1 MCLRVVFDLLRH
13 SLRGHG
19 CSLHIDGTRVLE
31 NSSTVQAPTVCR
43 AQVLADMKPSFTRTS
58 SSVSD
63 IDIDV
68 DEHGRG
74 PDGFLH
80 YGDYPPGLSPSQQ
93 DGDGAGGATP
103 RSEASYGEG
112 AAEEFE
118 EELDEEF
125 DQEFDGSD
133 GSYGSYGS
141 SEGGRRSSDEGPD
154 APGDDAGDSCGEGDS
169 YDGPRPPSACAHGG
183 GPGAGPFP
191 RPGDSRGSSAA
202 LRFARDGRVIGCGLA
217 RAWLSFPTYGRL
229 VAHLAARLFE
239 KAEVLYPRRRGAVG
253 DASFGLL
260 HALGDVEPVG
270 AMCCS

>member
-1 MCLRVVFDLLRH
+1 MLGDAIVAV
-13 SLRGHG
+13 RGVWG
-19 CSLHIDGTRVLE
+19 GRAECGTWQEERKGKERGPEL
-31 NSSTVQAPTVCR
+31 
-43 AQVLADMKPSFTRTS
+43 RTS
-58 SSVSD
+58 SSLFVVHAGHGGDVASLVSD

-80 YGDYPPGLSPSQQ
+80 YRDYPPGLSPSQQ
-93 DGDGAGGATP
+93 DGDGAGGATPRSEASYGEGAGGATP

-169 YDGPRPPSACAHGG
+169 YDGPRPPFACAHGG
-183 GPGAGPFP
+183 GAGAGPFP

-229 VAHLAARLFE
+229 VAHLAARL
-239 KAEVLYPRRRGAVG
+239 KRLRYSTHGAGVPWVMRHS
-253 DASFGLL
+253 AFYTRL
-260 HALGDVEPVG
+260 
-270 AMCCS
+270 AM